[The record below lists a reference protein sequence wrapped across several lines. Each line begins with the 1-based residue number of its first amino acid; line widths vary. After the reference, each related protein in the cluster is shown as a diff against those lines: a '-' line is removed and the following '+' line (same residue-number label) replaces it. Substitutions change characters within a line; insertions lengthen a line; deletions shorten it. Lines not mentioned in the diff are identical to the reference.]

1 MRRESLGKDLIFI
14 GGLAV
19 VAVALILYLV
29 IDSNPEVAAGGPANA
44 DTPPATVV
52 TGSTDAAAD
61 SGVAGLAAVERRQPG
76 DPFAMGAADAPV
88 VMVVYSDYRCPFC
101 AKFSRD
107 TEPILIDKYV
117 DEGVLRIEWR
127 DLPIFGDQSMAA
139 ARAGRAAAD
148 QAKFREFA
156 TAVFA
161 ASPDRGHPDLTPE
174 ALRGFAAAA
183 GVADLDRFDRYAADP
198 SVDQDIY
205 ADMLEANTIG
215 VSSTPSFVVNG
226 TPILGA
232 QPVGVFEQV
241 IEAAAGSTS

>member
-107 TEPILIDKYV
+107 IQPELVERFVEDGK
-117 DEGVLRIEWR
+117 LRIEWR
-127 DLPIFGDQSMAA
+127 DYPIFGDQSMLA
-139 ARAGRAAAD
+139 ARAGRAAAE
-148 QAKFREFA
+148 QGKFWEFHD
-156 TAVFA
+156 AVYA
-161 ASPDRGHPDLTPE
+161 ASPDRGMAELTE
-174 ALRGFAAAA
+174 DKLIGFAEQA
-183 GVADLDRFDRYAADP
+183 GVPDIDRFTAGMRSDDFDNAINADLAQGN
-198 SVDQDIY
+198 S
-205 ADMLEANTIG
+205 IG
-215 VSSTPSFVVNG
+215 VPSTPAFMINNA
-226 TPILGA
+226 PLLGA
-232 QPVGVFEQV
+232 QPTDEFVSAINQ
-241 IEAAAGSTS
+241 ALSNS